1 MLAADCASTGID
13 LQFLHLEPLLV
24 LELELDQLEVCPAP
38 RRTHRW
44 PVAGVIGATACDV
57 RAILNVS
64 IDNVVKHAARLMS
77 IRDGDIGHES
87 LNLMMSPS
95 GSMHSYS
102 ERTTK

>member
-1 MLAADCASTGID
+1 MGVT
-13 LQFLHLEPLLV
+13 
-24 LELELDQLEVCPAP
+24 P
-38 RRTHRW
+38 R
-44 PVAGVIGATACDV
+44 DV

-64 IDNVVKHAARLMS
+64 IDSVVKHAARLMS

-102 ERTTK
+102 VRRTK